1 VTQLPRP
8 TVLRAAALT
17 AAALLAFVA
26 CGSSGSSASKPDPK
40 TSTSSSTSTSTSG
53 PATRTRSG
61 LRGDRYCEVLLLH
74 PAPAGITADV
84 YNTYPINDCP
94 AAQWQ
99 SLDAAAIARENTMLV
114 ALLNGPRYWLMD
126 TIDQSDTGNQP
137 HKTFGGMEMI
147 RRATVVVG
155 NPIAASKP
163 YTVNSVD
170 RQTVFSFDTGRTV
183 YEITDATGTKFV
195 MQSWSQQVD
204 PTLAQA
210 DLATLGTRLH
220 LPAGWSYAAR
230 RLTAPLRVVTTGTTA
245 KVFMDEL
252 KNSYSMETS

>member
-1 VTQLPRP
+1 VTPRDSCRS

-17 AAALLAFVA
+17 ATAALVLVA
-26 CGSSGSSASKPDPK
+26 CGSSGSSASKPEPT
-40 TSTSSSTSTSTSG
+40 TSTSSSPSG

-61 LRGDRYCEVLLLH
+61 LRGGRYCEVLLLH
-74 PAPAGITADV
+74 PAPPGITADV

-99 SLDAAAIARENTMLV
+99 ALDAAAIARENTMLV

-126 TIDQSDTGNQP
+126 TIEQNDTGDQA

-147 RRATVVVG
+147 QRATVVVG

-170 RQTVFSFDTGRTV
+170 RQTVFSFDKGRTV
-183 YEITDATGTKFV
+183 YEITDAAGTKYV

-204 PTLAQA
+204 PTLAEA
-210 DLATLGTRLH
+210 DLATLGLRLH

-230 RLTAPLRVVTTGTTA
+230 RLTAPLRVVTTDTTA
-245 KVFMDEL
+245 KVLMDEL
-252 KNSYSMETS
+252 KNSYSMETR